1 MKFTVETKKD
11 LTIFKLQETRLDAT
25 VAPELKSEFIV
36 LIEAEGKKY
45 LIIDL
50 SQVDVIDSSGIGA
63 MLVAH
68 RQTADHDG
76 FAAFVGIR
84 NRVRD
89 LLKMTGL
96 DKQLYIFSSIQEAI
110 SSIETVDSDDED
122 EDIIPTAKRSLA
134 PDDEDELTEDLLH
147 GIPEI
152 TDDMPFTDLEAP
164 EIEEHDFKEKDEPE
178 EDHDE
183 DEPDDDEGE
192 EKPARKG
199 KGKGKSKDSAD
210 KKGTKK
216 AKTTKKKSK

>member
-1 MKFTVETKKD
+1 MKFTVDTKKD
-11 LTIFKLQETRLDAT
+11 LTIFKLQESRLDAT

-50 SQVDVIDSSGIGA
+50 SQVEVIDSSGIGA

-89 LLKMTGL
+89 LLRMTGL

-122 EDIIPTAKRSLA
+122 EEINIPVAKKTVDS
-134 PDDEDELTEDLLH
+134 DDEDELGDDLLDD
-147 GIPEI
+147 IPEI
-152 TDDMPFTDLEAP
+152 SDDMSFGDIESPD
-164 EIEEHDFKEKDEPE
+164 IEETEFR
-178 EDHDE
+178 E
-183 DEPDDDEGE
+183 DEE
-192 EKPARKG
+192 PAASR
-199 KGKGKSKDSAD
+199 KGKGKSKANAD
-210 KKGTKK
+210 KKAAKK
-216 AKTTKKKSK
+216 PKATKKKSK

>member
-11 LTIFKLQETRLDAT
+11 LTIFKLQESRLDAT

-76 FAAFVGIR
+76 FAAFVGVR

-89 LLKMTGL
+89 LLRMTGL

-110 SSIETVDSDDED
+110 SSIETVDSEDED
-122 EDIIPTAKRSLA
+122 EDNIPVSKRSVDA
-134 PDDEDELTEDLLH
+134 DDEDDLGDDLLND
-147 GIPEI
+147 IPEI
-152 TDDMPFTDLEAP
+152 SDDISFGDLESSD
-164 EIEEHDFKEKDEPE
+164 IEEPDFSREEEEPAA
-178 EDHDE
+178 
-183 DEPDDDEGE
+183 P
-192 EKPARKG
+192 RKG
-199 KGKGKSKDSAD
+199 KGKAKAGGD
-210 KKGTKK
+210 KKAEKK
-216 AKTTKKKSK
+216 TKTTKKKSK

>member
-11 LTIFKLQETRLDAT
+11 LTIFKLQESRLDAT

-50 SQVDVIDSSGIGA
+50 SHVDVIDSSGIGA

-76 FAAFVGIR
+76 FAAFVGVR

-89 LLKMTGL
+89 LLRMTGL
-96 DKQLYIFSSIQEAI
+96 DKQLYIFSSIQEAM

-122 EDIIPTAKRSLA
+122 EENIPVSRRSVD
-134 PDDEDELTEDLLH
+134 PDDEDDLGDDLLND
-147 GIPEI
+147 IPEI
-152 TDDMPFTDLEAP
+152 SDDMSFGDLESSDV
-164 EIEEHDFKEKDEPE
+164 EEPDYSSRD
-178 EDHDE
+178 DYNSGDG
-183 DEPDDDEGE
+183 DGDDDDE
-192 EKPARKG
+192 PAPTRKG
-199 KGKGKSKDSAD
+199 KGKAKAG
-210 KKGTKK
+210 GEKK
-216 AKTTKKKSK
+216 AAKKTKTTKKKSK

>member
-11 LTIFKLQETRLDAT
+11 LTIFKLQESRLDAT

-76 FAAFVGIR
+76 FAAFVGVR

-89 LLKMTGL
+89 LLRMTGL

-110 SSIETVDSDDED
+110 SSIETVDSEDED
-122 EDIIPTAKRSLA
+122 EDNIPVSKRSVDA
-134 PDDEDELTEDLLH
+134 DDEDDLGDDLLND
-147 GIPEI
+147 IPEI
-152 TDDMPFTDLEAP
+152 SDDISFGDLESSD
-164 EIEEHDFKEKDEPE
+164 IEEPDFSREEEEPVA
-178 EDHDE
+178 
-183 DEPDDDEGE
+183 P
-192 EKPARKG
+192 RKG
-199 KGKGKSKDSAD
+199 KGKAKAGGD
-210 KKGTKK
+210 KKAEKK
-216 AKTTKKKSK
+216 TKTTKKKSK